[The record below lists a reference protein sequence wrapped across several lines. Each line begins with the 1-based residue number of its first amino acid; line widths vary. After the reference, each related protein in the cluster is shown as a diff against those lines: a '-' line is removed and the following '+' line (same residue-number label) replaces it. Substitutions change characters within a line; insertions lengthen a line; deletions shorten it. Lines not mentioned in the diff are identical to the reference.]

1 MRLHPHGL
9 TLVILLGT
17 CVAFQTTL
25 FGQVRVA
32 AMDST
37 SSSDPHST
45 PTSLAKPN
53 SVLDIDGKYV
63 IGPDDILA
71 IDVWHEQELSRTLP
85 VRLDGKISLPLLGE
99 VTASGE
105 TPLQLQDF
113 IAQRLKEYLA
123 HPHVTVIVQQPNS
136 HSFNVVGEVQKPGA
150 YVFGHRVSV
159 VDAIAQAGG
168 LRDFAKPKKMYVLR
182 TMADGSQQ
190 KLPVNYNDVI
200 KGKSPS
206 DNIVL
211 ESHDTVV
218 VP

>member
-1 MRLHPHGL
+1 MRLHHHGL
-9 TLVILLGT
+9 TLVVLLGT
-17 CVAFQTTL
+17 CVAFRTTL
-25 FGQVRVA
+25 FGQVPMA
-32 AMDST
+32 AMDT
-37 SSSDPHST
+37 TSSDPHST
-45 PTSLAKPN
+45 PTSVAKPP
-53 SVLDIDGKYV
+53 SVLDIDSKYV
-63 IGPDDILA
+63 IGPDDVLA

-99 VTASGE
+99 VAASGE

-113 IAQRLKEYLA
+113 IAERLKEYLE
-123 HPHVTVIVQQPNS
+123 HPHVTVIVQEPNS

-150 YVFGHRVSV
+150 FVFGRRVSV

-182 TMADGSQQ
+182 TMTDGSQH
-190 KLPVNYNDVI
+190 KLPVNYSDVI
-200 KGKSPS
+200 KGKNSS

-211 ESHDTVV
+211 QPHDTVV

>member
-17 CVAFQTTL
+17 YVAFRTTL
-25 FGQVRVA
+25 FGQVPLA
-32 AMDST
+32 AMDTT
-37 SSSDPHST
+37 SPDPHSSPSSVVT
-45 PTSLAKPN
+45 PK
-53 SVLDIDGKYV
+53 SVFDIESTYV
-63 IGPDDILA
+63 IGPDDLLA

-113 IAQRLKEYLA
+113 IAERLKEYLA

-150 YVFGHRVSV
+150 FVFGHRVCV
-159 VDAIAQAGG
+159 VDAIAQAGV
-168 LRDFAKPKKMYVLR
+168 LRDFARPKKMYVLR
-182 TMADGSQQ
+182 TLANGSQQ

-200 KGKSPS
+200 TGKTPS
-206 DNIVL
+206 ANLVL
-211 ESHDTVV
+211 QPHDTVV

>member
-1 MRLHPHGL
+1 MRLHHHGL
-9 TLVILLGT
+9 TLVTLLGA
-17 CVAFQTTL
+17 CVAFATTL
-25 FGQVRVA
+25 LGQGPLA
-32 AMDST
+32 AIDT
-37 SSSDPHST
+37 TSSDPHPT
-45 PTSLAKPN
+45 PTSVANRK
-53 SVLDIDGKYV
+53 SVLDIDSKYV
-63 IGPDDILA
+63 IGPDDVLA

-113 IAQRLKEYLA
+113 IAERLKEYLE

-150 YVFGHRVSV
+150 FVFGHRVCV

-182 TMADGSQQ
+182 TMADGSQH

-200 KGKSPS
+200 RGKNPS

-211 ESHDTVV
+211 EPHDTVV

>member
-1 MRLHPHGL
+1 MD
-9 TLVILLGT
+9 
-17 CVAFQTTL
+17 TT
-25 FGQVRVA
+25 
-32 AMDST
+32 
-37 SSSDPHST
+37 SSDPHSS
-45 PTSLAKPN
+45 PTSVVTPK
-53 SVLDIDGKYV
+53 SVLDIDAKYV
-63 IGPDDILA
+63 IGPDDLLA
-71 IDVWHEQELSRTLP
+71 IDVWHEQELSRTVP

-105 TPLQLQDF
+105 TPLQLQEF
-113 IAQRLKEYLA
+113 IAERLKEYLA

-150 YVFGHRVSV
+150 FVFGHRVCI

-182 TMADGSQQ
+182 TLANGSQE

-200 KGKSPS
+200 TGKTPS
-206 DNIVL
+206 ANVVL
-211 ESHDTVV
+211 QSHDTVV

>member
-1 MRLHPHGL
+1 VLN
-9 TLVILLGT
+9 I
-17 CVAFQTTL
+17 
-25 FGQVRVA
+25 
-32 AMDST
+32 
-37 SSSDPHST
+37 DPT
-45 PTSLAKPN
+45 
-53 SVLDIDGKYV
+53 YV
-63 IGPDDILA
+63 IGPDDLLA

-99 VTASGE
+99 VKASGE

-113 IAQRLKEYLA
+113 IAERLKEYLE
-123 HPHVTVIVQQPNS
+123 HPHVTVIVQEPRS

-150 YVFGHRVSV
+150 FVFGHTVSV

-168 LRDFAKPKKMYVLR
+168 FRDFAKPKKMYVLR

-190 KLPVNYNDVI
+190 KLPVNYTDVI
-200 KGKSPS
+200 TGKKPS

-211 ESHDTVV
+211 QSHDTVV

>member
-1 MRLHPHGL
+1 MRLQHQSL
-9 TLVILLGT
+9 TLVFLLGT
-17 CVAFQTTL
+17 WAGFATTL
-25 FGQVRVA
+25 LGQA
-32 AMDST
+32 PLTAMET
-37 SSSDPHST
+37 HSSDSHST
-45 PTSLAKPN
+45 TPSFAHST
-53 SVLDIDGKYV
+53 SVLDIDSKYV
-63 IGPDDILA
+63 IGPDDVLA

-113 IAQRLKEYLA
+113 IAERLKEYLE
-123 HPHVTVIVQQPNS
+123 HPHVTVIVQEPKS

-150 YVFGHRVSV
+150 FVFGHTVSV

-182 TMADGSQQ
+182 TMADGSQH

-200 KGKSPS
+200 KGKKPS

-211 ESHDTVV
+211 QPHDTVV

>member
-1 MRLHPHGL
+1 MRLFHHGL

-17 CVAFQTTL
+17 CVAFRTTL
-25 FGQVRVA
+25 FGQVPLA
-32 AMDST
+32 AMDT
-37 SSSDPHST
+37 TSSDPHSSPASVVT
-45 PTSLAKPN
+45 PK
-53 SVLDIDGKYV
+53 SVFDIEPTYV
-63 IGPDDILA
+63 IGPDDLLA

-113 IAQRLKEYLA
+113 IAERLKEYLA

-150 YVFGHRVSV
+150 FVFGHRVCV

-168 LRDFAKPKKMYVLR
+168 LRDFARPKKMYVLR
-182 TMADGSQQ
+182 TLANGSQQ

-200 KGKSPS
+200 TGKTPS
-206 DNIVL
+206 ANVVL
-211 ESHDTVV
+211 QSHDTVV

>member
-1 MRLHPHGL
+1 
-9 TLVILLGT
+9 
-17 CVAFQTTL
+17 
-25 FGQVRVA
+25 
-32 AMDST
+32 MDST
-37 SSSDPHST
+37 TSDPNAT

-53 SVLDIDGKYV
+53 SVLDIDAKYV

-113 IAQRLKEYLA
+113 IAERLKEYLA

-190 KLPVNYNDVI
+190 KLPVNYSDVI